1 MDIQAAILPTALST
15 TTTSPLVAKVMQQ
28 NQYQWFLG
36 QVLTATVTSHKSA
49 DTVILKAQNQQI
61 EVRTNPDKP
70 LNVGDQLKLVVAKE
84 NNSVILRVLQQETPK
99 MVHET
104 KQQLL
109 RESIPKQAGMEKL
122 TAVLNQVSSNV
133 KEAVKLLPAPIEQQF
148 KKLIEHLP
156 AKTSL
161 NNEVGL
167 KTAIKDSGIFLEAKL
182 LAETI
187 IKKSPEQLLKPA
199 GQSAKQTSGKI
210 TGQSTGIISPH
221 TSTLDIAKDLKT
233 NLLQLSD
240 VINKYKQQVENQNSS
255 FLKQGQLTPMLE
267 ATKNSAAK
275 TKNSTKAMNVALKL
289 DTETVNKQIESS
301 IARIE
306 VNQSKAIV
314 THDNQAP
321 LWSVELPVK
330 DKQDIDLLK
339 LNIKAD
345 RDSKS
350 SNEKEQLWTVNIKI
364 DFENLGAVS
373 ARLSLIDKE
382 VNATLWS
389 ENEALN
395 KLINDNL
402 FLLDKQIERC
412 GLSKGNIIC
421 IEETPV
427 ENKEAFK
434 EHIFGSNLINIAI

>member
-1 MDIQAAILPTALST
+1 MQA
-15 TTTSPLVAKVMQQ
+15 
-28 NQYQWFLG
+28 NQSQWFLG
-36 QVLTATVTSHKSA
+36 QVLTATVTSQKSA

-122 TAVLNQVSSNV
+122 TTLLNQVSSNV
-133 KEAVKLLPAPIEQQF
+133 KEALKLLPAPIEQQF

-210 TGQSTGIISPH
+210 TGQSTGLITPH

-255 FLKQGQLTPMLE
+255 FPKQGQLKPMLE
-267 ATKNSAAK
+267 TTKNAAAK
-275 TKNSTKAMNVALKL
+275 TKNSTKAMNMALKL
-289 DTETVNKQIESS
+289 DAEIINKQIESS

-350 SNEKEQLWTVNIKI
+350 NNEKEQLWTAHIKI

-389 ENEALN
+389 ENETLN

-412 GLSKGNIIC
+412 GLSTGNITC
-421 IEETPV
+421 IEETETPV
-427 ENKEAFK
+427 ENKKAFK
-434 EHIFGSNLINIAI
+434 EHTFGSNLINIAI

>member
-1 MDIQAAILPTALST
+1 
-15 TTTSPLVAKVMQQ
+15 
-28 NQYQWFLG
+28 
-36 QVLTATVTSHKSA
+36 
-49 DTVILKAQNQQI
+49 
-61 EVRTNPDKP
+61 
-70 LNVGDQLKLVVAKE
+70 
-84 NNSVILRVLQQETPK
+84 

-122 TAVLNQVSSNV
+122 TAMLNQVSSNV

-161 NNEVGL
+161 NNELGL

-187 IKKSPEQLLKPA
+187 IKKSPEQLLNHA
-199 GQSAKQTSGKI
+199 GQSAKSI
-210 TGQSTGIISPH
+210 TGQSTGLITPH

-255 FLKQGQLTPMLE
+255 FPKQGQLTPMLE
-267 ATKNSAAK
+267 ATKNAAAK
-275 TKNSTKAMNVALKL
+275 TKNSTKTMNMALKL
-289 DTETVNKQIESS
+289 DAETVNKQIESS

-330 DKQDIDLLK
+330 DKQDIDLLR

-350 SNEKEQLWTVNIKI
+350 SNEKEQLWTAHIKI

-373 ARLSLIDKE
+373 ARVSLIDKE

-389 ENEALN
+389 ENQTLN
-395 KLINDNL
+395 NLINDNL

-412 GLSKGNIIC
+412 GLSTGNIIC

-434 EHIFGSNLINIAI
+434 KHIFGSNLINIAI

>member
-1 MDIQAAILPTALST
+1 MQA
-15 TTTSPLVAKVMQQ
+15 
-28 NQYQWFLG
+28 NQSQWFLG
-36 QVLTATVTSHKSA
+36 QVLTATVTSQKSA

-122 TAVLNQVSSNV
+122 TTLLNQVSSNV
-133 KEAVKLLPAPIEQQF
+133 KEALKLLPAPIEQQF

-210 TGQSTGIISPH
+210 TGQSTGLITPH

-255 FLKQGQLTPMLE
+255 FPKQGQLKPMLE
-267 ATKNSAAK
+267 TTKNAAAK
-275 TKNSTKAMNVALKL
+275 TKNSTKAMNMALKL
-289 DTETVNKQIESS
+289 DAEIINKQIESS

-350 SNEKEQLWTVNIKI
+350 NNEKEQLWTANIKI

-389 ENEALN
+389 ENETLN

-412 GLSKGNIIC
+412 GLSTGNITC
-421 IEETPV
+421 IEETETPV
-427 ENKEAFK
+427 ENKKAFK
-434 EHIFGSNLINIAI
+434 EHTFGSNLINIAI